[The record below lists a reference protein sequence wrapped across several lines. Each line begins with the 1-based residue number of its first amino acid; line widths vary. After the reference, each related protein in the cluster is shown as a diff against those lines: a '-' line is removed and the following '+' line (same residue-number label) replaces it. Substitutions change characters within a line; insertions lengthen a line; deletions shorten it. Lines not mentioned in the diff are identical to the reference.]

1 MDAVKR
7 PAHYTTGH
15 VECIDAIE
23 SMIGDDSSID
33 YCRAQ
38 AVKYIWRLPHKG
50 KPLQDARKAQFYI
63 DRLVEKLIAD
73 NGKDQRRA
81 GNEGTG
87 SDKQKADPVCC
98 CSRAD

>member
-7 PAHYTTGH
+7 PAHYTTGD

-23 SMIGDDSSID
+23 SMIGDHSSID

-73 NGKDQRRA
+73 NGKD
-81 GNEGTG
+81 
-87 SDKQKADPVCC
+87 
-98 CSRAD
+98 